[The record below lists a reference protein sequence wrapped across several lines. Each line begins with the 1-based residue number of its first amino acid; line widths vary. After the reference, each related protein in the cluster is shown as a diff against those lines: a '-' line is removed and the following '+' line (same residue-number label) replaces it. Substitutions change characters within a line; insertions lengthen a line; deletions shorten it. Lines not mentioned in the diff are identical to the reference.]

1 MPPFGTNLQGTLLP
15 CLDHGLDA
23 TRLVAIKR
31 FAVVLYPS
39 ELHVVPCLLNLQVVY
54 SFALVCIELVVFLHP
69 FVQ

>member
-1 MPPFGTNLQGTLLP
+1 MPPVGANPQGTLLP
-15 CLDHGLDA
+15 CLDQNGLDA
-23 TRLVAIKR
+23 TRLAVKP